1 MEKKILVN
9 KRKFFKLPNQSV
21 SEGYKAKISKIIR
34 YLKIKGADFQFITSS
49 ENNAWLLNIRG
60 QDSKYTPV
68 PYSYIL
74 IDRNKN
80 IKFFLRFKK
89 DICFTEKIF

>member
-1 MEKKILVN
+1 M
-9 KRKFFKLPNQSV
+9 PNQSV

-60 QDSKYTPV
+60 QDAKYTPV

-80 IKFFLRFKK
+80 IKFFCDLKKISASLKKSFKK
-89 DICFTEKIF
+89 SSVH